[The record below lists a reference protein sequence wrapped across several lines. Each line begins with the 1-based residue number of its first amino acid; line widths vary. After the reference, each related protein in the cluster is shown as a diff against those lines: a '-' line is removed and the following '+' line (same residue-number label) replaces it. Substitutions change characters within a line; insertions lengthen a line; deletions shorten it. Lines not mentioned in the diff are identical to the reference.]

1 MIMQVAIF
9 KADYVG
15 LPNYRNG
22 DCWFCF
28 RFHFHISHRQEEH
41 PSDEMCFHF
50 TLCMWQSLNCSSG
63 IRRDADSSLSSPA
76 PSSCPCLTQGTRGI
90 DFVPLG
96 LTSHLDAHQYPALF
110 SGCSQL
116 PRFRCWNFHNSTFW
130 LNGYNAK

>member
-28 RFHFHISHRQEEH
+28 RFHFYISHRQEEH
-41 PSDEMCFHF
+41 PSDEMCCHF

-96 LTSHLDAHQYPALF
+96 LTSHLDATSTQLSSVGVASYRDLDAGTSITAL
-110 SGCSQL
+110 SG
-116 PRFRCWNFHNSTFW
+116 
-130 LNGYNAK
+130 